1 MQLLLALVLI
11 HETRT
16 VGGLS
21 IDVGGGAVAVAV
33 TADIVEDSALH
44 NVAVGWIAEALQEG
58 GVSYLDVTAWS
69 WYDSATATVDV
80 TSAWSEVQSP
90 GLYRLAYF
98 KLLDVNNNAMLYCSS
113 AVEYDSLGSCE
124 SYDDDHA
131 MLNECC
137 EPGTYDDDDHNTTVR
152 FVDLSAGRV
161 QSPGFIR
168 SGQTPPKQVTSR

>member
-33 TADIVEDSALH
+33 TADIVEDSVLRDI
-44 NVAVGWIAEALQEG
+44 AVGWLAEALQEEG
-58 GVSYLDVTAWS
+58 APSLDVAAWN
-69 WYDSATATVDV
+69 WYGNWNWDYGSATATVDV
-80 TSAWSEVQSP
+80 TATFSDLQSP
-90 GLYRLAYF
+90 GLYNLAYF
-98 KLLDVNNNAMLYCSS
+98 KLSDVNNNAMLYCSS
-113 AVEYDSLGSCE
+113 AVEYGSLGSC
-124 SYDDDHA
+124 DDDW

-137 EPGTYDDDDHNTTVR
+137 DPGTYDDDDQNVTVL
-152 FVDLSAGRV
+152 FIDLSAGHI

-168 SGQTPPKQVTSR
+168 SGQTPKYR